1 MNVLLL
7 GEHGDQL
14 DEGIKNTSIKLHDS
28 IEADD
33 GHSVTLL
40 DLRAIDTAAF
50 WRRLHSVEPDVV
62 HLIPGPTPQGLTLL
76 RLIGAWTGA
85 ETVATATQPLDI
97 DRMKRASALLAPDR
111 LLAQSTAIQ
120 HEFEEAGFDTEFV
133 PSGVDLDRYAPQSN
147 VDALRRDLDLPQDE
161 RLFLHVGHCKP
172 GRNVRAL
179 THLTEYGEVVIVGS
193 PSTGPQDGLVSAL
206 RSAGCIVRTEYVER
220 IERYYNAADVY
231 VFPTTDD
238 GNSIQAPLSVFEA
251 MGCNLPVIAT
261 AFGGLTDCF
270 EAGDGLRF
278 VDDVRDVSES
288 DLAFE
293 SVDTRTKVSQYAWSS
308 IGEQVLDVYESL

>member
-14 DEGIKNTSIKLHDS
+14 DEGIKNTSIKLHDA
-28 IEADD
+28 IGADE
-33 GHSVTLL
+33 VTLL
-40 DLRAIDTAAF
+40 DLRTVDSVAF
-50 WRRLHSVEPDVV
+50 WRRIRSLDPDVV
-62 HLIPGPTPQGLTLL
+62 HLIPGPTPQGLVLL

-85 ETVATATQPLDI
+85 KTVATATQPLGV
-97 DRMKRASALLAPDR
+97 DRMKQGSAVLAPDR
-111 LLAQSTAIQ
+111 LVAQSAAVER
-120 HEFEEAGFDTEFV
+120 EFDAAGFDTAFV

-147 VDALRRDLDLPQDE
+147 GDELRAALDLPQDG
-161 RLFLHVGHCKP
+161 RLFLHVGHCKE

-179 THLTEYGEVVIVGS
+179 THLTEYGDVVVVGS
-193 PSTGPQDGLVSAL
+193 PSTGPQDGVVSEL
-206 RSAGCIVRTEYVER
+206 RSAGCIVRTEYIDR

-261 AFGGLTDCF
+261 EFGGLTDCF

-278 VDDVRDVSES
+278 VDDVRSVTEA
-288 DLAFE
+288 DLEFE
-293 SVDTRTKVSQYAWSS
+293 TVDTRSKVEPYAWSS
-308 IGEQVLDVYESL
+308 IGEQVTDVYESV